1 LQSKLNKINKSVLSA
16 TSTGGTGVKRNKT
29 KLRSSF
35 VIILKSSIMDD
46 IKLKLQALI
55 ANSRAYSAVDKILKE
70 ETVDINRTQQPK
82 LEFLGVHERR
92 LKRTMQRGKVVPGL
106 EELIDNLKNTNAQV
120 VIIYS
125 IWNDKYAFA
134 IYTDDAYSK
143 ILGVI

>member
-1 LQSKLNKINKSVLSA
+1 
-16 TSTGGTGVKRNKT
+16 
-29 KLRSSF
+29 
-35 VIILKSSIMDD
+35 MDD

-55 ANSRAYSAVDKILKE
+55 ANSGAYSSVDKILKE
-70 ETVDINRTQQPK
+70 ETVDISRTQQPK
-82 LEFLGVHERR
+82 SEFLGVHERR